1 MEGRRDHAAE
11 VTATLQERFGSE
23 SRAEWGRRLD
33 AAGVWWA
40 KVQHAHELIDD
51 EQAHAAGGFVDV
63 PVSDG
68 TVARMVATPVDFSG
82 HSRFTERATPELG
95 QDTELML
102 LELGWEWERIEALKQ
117 AGAII

>member
-1 MEGRRDHAAE
+1 MEGRRDHAEE
-11 VTATLQERFGSE
+11 VIATLQDRFGSG
-23 SRAEWGRRLD
+23 SREEWGRRLD

-40 KVQHAHELIDD
+40 KVQHAHELADD

-68 TVARMVATPVDFSG
+68 TLARMVASPVDFSG
-82 HSRFTERATPELG
+82 CSRFNDRPTPELG
-95 QDTELML
+95 QDTELVL
-102 LELGWEWERIEALKQ
+102 LERGWDWERIEALKR